1 MKGREFIN
9 RFMSDSSVTPVQ
21 PIHILSDYT
30 RTYDLGRQDVTSH
43 ITHSTTGN
51 GPVRVSEVNYIT
63 YTEKGELTHAP
74 KMLGTGI
81 DLIA

>member
-30 RTYDLGRQDVTSH
+30 RTYDLARQDITSH

>member
-1 MKGREFIN
+1 MHGNSIPTN
-9 RFMSDSSVTPVQ
+9 YSVTPVL
-21 PIHILSDYT
+21 PIHVLSDYT

-74 KMLGTGI
+74 KMIGNAI